1 MTTDL
6 TTLPQHLPR
15 PTPELA
21 QSLSPPQLEEHR
33 TKIASEV
40 RIVLSAYFQPHETEE
55 IKSGQL
61 AWWCDSL
68 EDWKREQVVYA
79 LRKWNEQ
86 NPRLRPTPGDIVK
99 LLKDARGK
107 AEAERMRLSKPA
119 PEPQSAVVTDE
130 ERERRKRIV
139 DEVMSGYREKE

>member
-6 TTLPQHLPR
+6 TTIPQHLPR

-107 AEAERMRLSKPA
+107 AEAERMRLSKLA
-119 PEPQSAVVTDE
+119 PEPQ
-130 ERERRKRIV
+130 REQVGEDQKRV
-139 DEVMSGYREKE
+139 NAEVANGILKQFGFRP